1 MPYDA
6 ISVHGKN
13 YTKSVTLTLQKK
25 FSTQGRK
32 YRIWLGGVLYENK
45 TDQLLNLDRLQL
57 KTVNNVSNWFS
68 RNS

>member
-1 MPYDA
+1 M
-6 ISVHGKN
+6 
-13 YTKSVTLTLQKK
+13 
-25 FSTQGRK
+25 QGRK
-32 YRIWLGGVLYENK
+32 YRIWLGGGGGVLYKNK